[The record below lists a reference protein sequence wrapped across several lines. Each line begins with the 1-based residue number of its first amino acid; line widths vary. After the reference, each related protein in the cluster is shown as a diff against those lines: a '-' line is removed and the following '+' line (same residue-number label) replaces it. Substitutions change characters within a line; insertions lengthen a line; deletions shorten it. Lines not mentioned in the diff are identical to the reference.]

1 MEEGALAG
9 AEKPP
14 LPSPLHLSL
23 AGKPASSCL
32 TDTEMSNQ
40 AMHASIH
47 EDNARTL
54 QGILDTLREILRV
67 PQGQSL
73 VAAARHL
80 VEAKNALEQGVA
92 KSETYHLA
100 SQLAFAVSRDDD
112 DPDGHDMG
120 SGLFGPHVSQW
131 LRQVAASMS
140 DQVAPSKGEVAPGDV
155 SIDALE
161 SDLQQPHPDG
171 WLQSGGLLYRL
182 TDDRHPQNRDEIN
195 VTMADGSRSDESRAR
210 RAGELLDRIRATHPA
225 PVPVAP
231 AATSK
236 PGQISASVLKDS
248 IRKLDPN
255 GVVLV
260 EEVWHLLDA
269 TPAGRSPISLNALKT
284 RVRNRASAG
293 AILVKD
299 LTAIVETMAHAATNG
314 AADGYQ

>member
-1 MEEGALAG
+1 
-9 AEKPP
+9 
-14 LPSPLHLSL
+14 
-23 AGKPASSCL
+23 
-32 TDTEMSNQ
+32 MSNQ

-140 DQVAPSKGEVAPGDV
+140 DQVRSEEHT
-155 SIDALE
+155 SE
-161 SDLQQPHPDG
+161 
-171 WLQSGGLLYRL
+171 LQS
-182 TDDRHPQNRDEIN
+182 QSN
-195 VTMADGSRSDESRAR
+195 
-210 RAGELLDRIRATHPA
+210 
-225 PVPVAP
+225 
-231 AATSK
+231 
-236 PGQISASVLKDS
+236 
-248 IRKLDPN
+248 
-255 GVVLV
+255 
-260 EEVWHLLDA
+260 
-269 TPAGRSPISLNALKT
+269 
-284 RVRNRASAG
+284 
-293 AILVKD
+293 
-299 LTAIVETMAHAATNG
+299 
-314 AADGYQ
+314 

>member
-1 MEEGALAG
+1 
-9 AEKPP
+9 
-14 LPSPLHLSL
+14 
-23 AGKPASSCL
+23 
-32 TDTEMSNQ
+32 
-40 AMHASIH
+40 MHASIH

-54 QGILDTLREILRV
+54 QGILDTLREILGAREQESV
-67 PQGQSL
+67 
-73 VAAARHL
+73 VAAARRL
-80 VEAKNALEQGVA
+80 AGESVKPE
-92 KSETYHLA
+92 SEH
-100 SQLAFAVSRDDD
+100 
-112 DPDGHDMG
+112 PG
-120 SGLFGPHVSQW
+120 HVSAQSY
-131 LRQVAASMS
+131 LRSRYGAYRGHFAWRELEEAFNAGMSSHTGVVPVGDFEIESTRSEAA
-140 DQVAPSKGEVAPGDV
+140 K
-155 SIDALE
+155 
-161 SDLQQPHPDG
+161 PHPDG

-248 IRKLDPN
+248 IRKFDPN

-269 TPAGRSPISLNALKT
+269 TPAGQIPISLNALKT

>member
-23 AGKPASSCL
+23 AGTPASPNL
-32 TDTEMSNQ
+32 TDTEMINQ

-92 KSETYHLA
+92 QSETYHLA

-112 DPDGHDMG
+112 GPDGHDMG

-171 WLQSGGLLYRL
+171 WLQLGGLLYRL

-269 TPAGRSPISLNALKT
+269 TPAGQIPISLNALKT

-299 LTAIVETMAHAATNG
+299 LTSIVETMACPAANG

>member
-1 MEEGALAG
+1 MVMRARDLLSKWAG
-9 AEKPP
+9 
-14 LPSPLHLSL
+14 S
-23 AGKPASSCL
+23 
-32 TDTEMSNQ
+32 DT
-40 AMHASIH
+40 
-47 EDNARTL
+47 
-54 QGILDTLREILRV
+54 
-67 PQGQSL
+67 
-73 VAAARHL
+73 
-80 VEAKNALEQGVA
+80 
-92 KSETYHLA
+92 
-100 SQLAFAVSRDDD
+100 
-112 DPDGHDMG
+112 
-120 SGLFGPHVSQW
+120 
-131 LRQVAASMS
+131 
-140 DQVAPSKGEVAPGDV
+140 KGEVAPDDV

-269 TPAGRSPISLNALKT
+269 TPAGQSPISLNALKT

>member
-1 MEEGALAG
+1 
-9 AEKPP
+9 
-14 LPSPLHLSL
+14 
-23 AGKPASSCL
+23 
-32 TDTEMSNQ
+32 
-40 AMHASIH
+40 MHASIH

-140 DQVAPSKGEVAPGDV
+140 DRVAPSGSDTKGEVAPGDV

-225 PVPVAP
+225 RVPVAP

-248 IRKLDPN
+248 IRKLDRN

>member
-1 MEEGALAG
+1 
-9 AEKPP
+9 
-14 LPSPLHLSL
+14 
-23 AGKPASSCL
+23 
-32 TDTEMSNQ
+32 MSNQ

-80 VEAKNALEQGVA
+80 VEAKNALEQGV
-92 KSETYHLA
+92 
-100 SQLAFAVSRDDD
+100 V
-112 DPDGHDMG
+112 PI
-120 SGLFGPHVSQW
+120 
-131 LRQVAASMS
+131 
-140 DQVAPSKGEVAPGDV
+140 GEVAPGDV

-171 WLQSGGLLYRL
+171 WLQLGGLLYRL

-269 TPAGRSPISLNALKT
+269 TPAGQIPISLNALKT